1 MSQHIFRLLAASET
15 SAAVPRISNAKML
28 SEPENKGIHDIWV
41 NEPENTKEFA
51 GKRIAVIATDGV
63 EEIELTT
70 VLHFFRS
77 RGASVH
83 LVSPKKP
90 DFPAIFG
97 IEIPD
102 IRATHIQTIHYIETA
117 GWIAFDR
124 LLDSVSESEYDA
136 AVIPGGVWNPD
147 SLRADPK
154 VLDFICAMAAKG
166 KIVASICH
174 GPWVLADAGLLKGRR
189 ATAWWSMKND
199 LTNAGATY
207 IDEPV
212 VIDGK
217 FITSRSP
224 TDLAEFV
231 AAVGAAL

>member
-1 MSQHIFRLLAASET
+1 MKQHIFKLLAASET
-15 SAAVPRISNAKML
+15 SAAVPRISTAKML
-28 SEPENKGIHDIWV
+28 SEPENKAIHDIWV
-41 NEPENTKEFA
+41 NEAEDPKQFA
-51 GKRIAVIATDGV
+51 GKRIAVVATDGV

-70 VLHFFRS
+70 VIHYFRS
-77 RGASVH
+77 RGASLQ
-83 LVSPKKP
+83 LVSPAKP
-90 DFPAIFG
+90 NFPPVFG

-102 IRATHIQTIHYIETA
+102 IRETHIQTIHYIETA

-124 LLDSVSESEYDA
+124 LLDTVSESEYDA
-136 AVIPGGVWNPD
+136 VIVPGGVWNPD
-147 SLRADPK
+147 GLRAEPK
-154 VLDFICAMAAKG
+154 VLELLRAMAG
-166 KIVASICH
+166 KDKVVASICH

-199 LTNAGATY
+199 LINAGATY

-224 TDLAEFV
+224 TDLAQFV
-231 AAVGAAL
+231 TAVGAAL

>member
-1 MSQHIFRLLAASET
+1 MKHHIFKLLSASET
-15 SAAVPRISNAKML
+15 SAAVPRISTAKML
-28 SEPENKGIHDIWV
+28 SEPENKGIYDIWV
-41 NEPENTKEFA
+41 NEPEDPRQFS

-70 VLHFFRS
+70 VLHYFRS
-77 RGASVH
+77 RGANVQ
-83 LVSPKKP
+83 LVSPPKP
-90 DFPAIFG
+90 NFPSIFG

-102 IRATHIQTIHYIETA
+102 IRETHIQAIHYIESA

-124 LLDSVSESEYDA
+124 LLDTISESEYDA
-136 AVIPGGVWNPD
+136 VVVPGGVWNPD
-147 SLRADPK
+147 ALRAEPK
-154 VLDFICAMAAKG
+154 VLEFLRAMAAKR
-166 KIVASICH
+166 KVVASICH
-174 GPWVLADAGLLKGRR
+174 GPWVLADAGLLKGRK

-199 LTNAGATY
+199 LINAGATY

-212 VIDGK
+212 VVDGN

-231 AAVGAAL
+231 GAVGKAL